1 MAQSGQGAVDRLEA
15 ALYQWS
21 SKLME
26 ANLTLAQALAG
37 LQDCFGENQAA
48 GNQDGIA
55 RTIEAVAGVRGELEA
70 LDAVL
75 EEGRRPGSA
84 AADHLGKLNQAVAEL
99 YAELQSLRKQ
109 PQAAQGAQ
117 AAQELTT
124 RLAEA
129 TKERDKAR
137 EELQKLR
144 SEVAVLRE
152 RQAQTAEERRE
163 GRELMF
169 RAFDSEGHKRRMG
182 EILLEAN
189 IISTD
194 QLTHALEEQK
204 RNPQR
209 RLGSI
214 FVEMGY
220 TGEDIVAQVL
230 ASQLQVPFIR
240 LKDEKVDISAT
251 RLVSSQLATLHM
263 LIPVRATPDKLVVAM
278 TNPMDLIALDDV
290 ELATNRHVEPV
301 VATPR
306 DISEAIVKYYSV
318 A

>member
-1 MAQSGQGAVDRLEA
+1 M
-15 ALYQWS
+15 
-21 SKLME
+21 
-26 ANLTLAQALAG
+26 TLAEALAG
-37 LQDCFGENQAA
+37 LQDCFVENQAA

-55 RTIEAVAGVRGELEA
+55 RTITAVAGVRGELEA

-75 EEGRRPGSA
+75 EEAHRPGSA
-84 AADHLGKLNQAVAEL
+84 AADHLGRLNQAVAEL
-99 YAELQSLRKQ
+99 YAELQSLRNQ
-109 PQAAQGAQ
+109 PQAESASDTR
-117 AAQELTT
+117 ELAT
-124 RLAEA
+124 RLAEVEQ
-129 TKERDKAR
+129 ERDRAR
-137 EELQKLR
+137 EELQELR
-144 SEVAVLRE
+144 SEVAALRE
-152 RQAQTAEERRE
+152 RHAQTAEERQA

-189 IISTD
+189 IISKE

-230 ASQLQVPFIR
+230 ACQLQVPFIR
-240 LKDEKVDISAT
+240 LKDEKIDISAT

-278 TNPMDLIALDDV
+278 ANPMDLIALDDV
-290 ELATNRHVEPV
+290 ELATNRRVEPA

-318 A
+318 P